1 MPVNQM
7 EKFHRPVLL
16 NETIELLA
24 PQPGGI
30 YVDGTLGAGGHAE
43 AILER
48 IQPDGRLIGIDRDE
62 DALEVARQ
70 RLSRFGKN
78 VTIVKANF
86 ADVDEVLAGFDIGK
100 VDGMVLDLGVS
111 SYQLTGS
118 PERGFSFTMTGP
130 LDMRMDRTEPLTC
143 EQILAEISEEELAD
157 ILYRYA
163 DERWARRIA
172 KAIVERRKVSPIK
185 TTTELADIV
194 ASAVPKRFHPKGVH
208 PATRTFLALRCYLN
222 REIESLEVGLE
233 AAARVLKVGGRICT
247 LSYHSTEDRVIKRFF
262 ARASGKCQCAPGVPV
277 CTCGAENR
285 FMRVLTR
292 KPVTA
297 SEAEIRENVRAR
309 SAKLRAAEK
318 IACYEVRG

>member
-1 MPVNQM
+1 MSLM
-7 EKFHRPVLL
+7 EEFHRPVLL
-16 NETIELLA
+16 NEIIDLLA

-30 YVDGTLGAGGHAE
+30 YVDGTLGSGGHAE

-48 IQPDGRLIGIDRDE
+48 IQPGGRLIGIDRDE
-62 DALEVARQ
+62 DALVFARR
-70 RLSRFGKN
+70 RLLRFGDS

-86 ADVDEVLAGFDIGK
+86 ADVEKVLAELGIGK

-118 PERGFSFTMTGP
+118 PERGFSFTLPGP
-130 LDMRMDRTEPLTC
+130 LDMRMDRAEPLTC
-143 EQILAEISEEELAD
+143 ERLLAEISEEELAD
-157 ILYRYA
+157 LLYRYA

-172 KAIVERRKVSPIK
+172 RAIVERRKVSPIK

-222 REIESLEVGLE
+222 REIESLEAGLE

-247 LSYHSTEDRVIKRFF
+247 LSYHSTEDRVIKKFF
-262 ARASGKCQCAPGVPV
+262 AWASGKCQCAPEVPV

-285 FMRVLTR
+285 FMKILTR
-292 KPVTA
+292 KPITP
-297 SEAEIRENVRAR
+297 SEAEVGENVRAR

-318 IACYEVRG
+318 TACYGLRG